1 MKHRSEFVNDWI
13 VPCVM
18 IAVVLVVLWAMPA
31 EAQTS
36 RPVRPVGTPTSRIHR
51 TVITPDGGRVNR
63 YRWEQCRAQPLAC
76 PGIVAATPTP
86 RPRRR

>member
-1 MKHRSEFVNDWI
+1 MDWWGFV
-13 VPCVM
+13 M
-18 IAVVLVVLWAMPA
+18 AAMVLVVLWAMPA

-36 RPVRPVGTPTSRIHR
+36 RPVRPVGTPTSRIQR
-51 TVITPDGGRVNR
+51 TVIQPTGGRVNR
-63 YRWEQCRAQPLAC
+63 YRWEQCLDNPAAC